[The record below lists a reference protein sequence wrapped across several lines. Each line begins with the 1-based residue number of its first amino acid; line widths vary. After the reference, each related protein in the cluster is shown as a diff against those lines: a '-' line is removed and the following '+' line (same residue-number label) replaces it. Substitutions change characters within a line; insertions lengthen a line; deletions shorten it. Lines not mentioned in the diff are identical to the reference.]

1 MDTVR
6 PGARKPAATALVTA
20 LASVGAAAP
29 AGSADIFFDEPPPG
43 VIEEIILDIGLGPRV
58 QPEFIGA
65 STYGVVPN
73 PIIELQYLR
82 LPGLGEMVTEERT
95 LIAYALYPSIGFVG
109 ARDAGNAPYLVGL
122 DPIDFAIELGPGGSF
137 RYGNVRVFAE
147 GRFGLTGHGGAVIEA
162 GFDFIRTPGE
172 RWEVSLGP
180 RFSAATDAF
189 MDTYF
194 GVTPQEAARPETGVA
209 AFDPTGGFKDVGV
222 EGRVIYDLTSRV
234 KVHAEARYSRFVGDA
249 ANSPIIEAGAS
260 NQFEIAIGLTYRFGL
275 DFSD

>member
-1 MDTVR
+1 MATVR
-6 PGARKPAATALVTA
+6 PSALRPAATFMVAA
-20 LASVGAAAP
+20 LASVCAAAP
-29 AGSADIFFDEPPPG
+29 AGSADLFFDDPPPG
-43 VIEEIILDIGLGPRV
+43 VIEEIILDIGIGPRV

-95 LIAYALYPSIGFVG
+95 LVTYALYPSIGFVG
-109 ARDAGNAPYLVGL
+109 SRDAGNAPFLVGL

-147 GRFGLTGHGGAVIEA
+147 SRFGLTGHDGAVIES

-172 RWEVSLGP
+172 RWEVSIGP
-180 RFSAATDAF
+180 RFSAATNAF

-194 GVTPQEAARPETGVA
+194 GVTPQEAARPETLVT
-209 AFDPTGGFKDVGV
+209 AFDPGGGFKDVGF

-234 KVHAEARYSRFVGDA
+234 KVHGEARFSRFIGDA
-249 ANSPIIEAGAS
+249 ANSPIIEAGAK
-260 NQFEIAIGLTYRFGL
+260 NQCEVAVGLTYRFGL